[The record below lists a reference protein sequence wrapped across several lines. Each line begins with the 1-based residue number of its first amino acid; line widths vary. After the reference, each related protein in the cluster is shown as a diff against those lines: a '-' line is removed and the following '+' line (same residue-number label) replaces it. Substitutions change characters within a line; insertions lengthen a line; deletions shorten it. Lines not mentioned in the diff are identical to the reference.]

1 MKKKLKGMTLVEV
14 LVALAV
20 FAVMSSLLAGACAWV
35 TSIIKK
41 TDKINKKVS
50 IEAPMVEV
58 KATNCVTEIPNANIG
73 IEANGTT
80 VTVIGDVIAA
90 TDDSHIDDDTGN
102 LKYFK
107 AN

>member
-20 FAVMSSLLAGACAWV
+20 FAVMSSLLAGACAGV

-41 TDKINKKVS
+41 TDKVNKKVS
-50 IEAPMVEV
+50 KEAPIVEV
-58 KATNCVTEIPNANIG
+58 EAGVTEIPNANIS

-80 VTVIGDVIAA
+80 VTVIGDVMAA